1 MRRHTRC
8 ALVTGVQTCALPILV
23 DRHRGV
29 AKVQRYVGGRA
40 QSIVQG
46 RQCSARGAT
55 DIVVKAIQVFL
66 DMAEPQDERDVF
78 LEELLVSAQVPKL
91 VMVDLRPNYLVAPAL
106 LALPYAGE

>member
-1 MRRHTRC
+1 MDDWFAHSIVREQSPASQRPDNLR
-8 ALVTGVQTCALPILV
+8 VIRQVV

-78 LEELLVSAQVPKL
+78 LEELLGDRKSV
-91 VMVDLRPNYLVAPAL
+91 
-106 LALPYAGE
+106 G

>member
-66 DMAEPQDERDVF
+66 DIAEPQAERDSS
-78 LEELLVSAQVPKL
+78 EERRAGKECVCTFS
-91 VMVDLRPNYLVAPAL
+91 NGWSPAS
-106 LALPYAGE
+106 

>member
-1 MRRHTRC
+1 MDDWFAHSIVREQSPASQRPDNLR
-8 ALVTGVQTCALPILV
+8 VIRQVV

-66 DMAEPQDERDVF
+66 DMAEPQRSEERRVGQ
-78 LEELLVSAQVPKL
+78 ECVSTC
-91 VMVDLRPNYLVAPAL
+91 RSWWSTYH
-106 LALPYAGE
+106 